1 LSEREAE
8 ISRKLKRASQLLF
21 FQRHRKPGL
30 RGWELKKALGKDF
43 MSIIDV
49 LNSELDKLNL
59 QVKAVFEDVEVTDKP
74 SEEQLDRARFFIT
87 IKNPLTVSDIIAS
100 GLRID
105 DIAALAS
112 TIALIISRQGKA
124 PRSDVEQI
132 LREKFPKWRV
142 DMNLDRFIRNGY
154 LLKDENNVLYIG
166 WRARAEIDQKVLMEL
181 LLAK

>member
-1 LSEREAE
+1 MSEREAE

-166 WRARAEIDQKVLMEL
+166 WRARAEIDQKMLMEL

>member
-132 LREKFPKWRV
+132 LREKLPKWRV

-154 LLKDENNVLYIG
+154 LLEDENNVLYIG
-166 WRARAEIDQKVLMEL
+166 WRARAEIDQKMLIEL

>member
-1 LSEREAE
+1 LSEKEAE

-21 FQRHRKPGL
+21 FQKHKKPGL

-43 MSIIDV
+43 MSIIEL

-59 QVKAVFEDVEVTDKP
+59 QVKLVFEDVGVKDKP
-74 SEEQLDRARFFIT
+74 SEEQLDRARFVVT
-87 IKNPLTVSDIIAS
+87 IKNPLTVSDIMAS
-100 GLRID
+100 GWRID
-105 DIAALAS
+105 DIAALAA
-112 TIALIISRQGKA
+112 TIALVISRQGKA

-142 DMNLDRFIRNGY
+142 DMNLERFIKNGY
-154 LLKDENNVLYIG
+154 LSKDEQDMLYIG
-166 WRARAEIDQKVLMEL
+166 WRARAEIDQKMLMEL